1 MPPAATARGPVTT
14 APASGSRRSFLI
26 VFQAMFA
33 MLLASNL
40 PAPLYAVYGRKFGFS
55 DTELTLIFITYAVVL
70 MPSLIVF
77 GQLSDRFGRRPVIA
91 AGLVG
96 AGISLVLF
104 AAAQG
109 TVWLFF
115 ARGVQGFATGVL
127 TAAATAALV
136 ELEPHG
142 DHGRAAA
149 TTVLGTNG
157 GSAVA
162 PLIAGILAEWAPW
175 PLVLCYLVAMVV
187 VALALARV
195 LTIDEPV
202 TASGTWSLELPRVA
216 APVRGPF
223 ARAALTGAVSW
234 STGGLFLS
242 LVPSYAGDLLRTGNL
257 ALLGAITAL
266 MLGVSAVVQLGLQRT
281 EVDPVDLQP
290 IGLVALVIGLGV
302 LVLAQ
307 PLHSAAA
314 VFASSVI
321 GGAGL
326 GTGLFGAQTTIND
339 LAPPDRRGEVTSAFM
354 ACLYGGVAVTAVC
367 TGLLADAHG
376 VSEAITVASAALAAV
391 GIVAIGWHL
400 ALRRGGHHRR
410 AGRLCSR
417 NARKASLER
426 DRGGDDSPRVH

>member
-1 MPPAATARGPVTT
+1 MPPAATVREPGIAAAG
-14 APASGSRRSFLI
+14 SGSRRSFLI
-26 VFQAMFA
+26 VAQAMFA

-91 AGLVG
+91 AGLLG
-96 AGISLVLF
+96 AGVSLALF

-136 ELEPHG
+136 ELEPSG

-149 TTVLGTNG
+149 ATVLGTNG
-157 GSAVA
+157 GAAVA
-162 PLIAGILAEWAPW
+162 PLIAGVLAQWAPW
-175 PLVLCYLVAMVV
+175 PLVLCYLVAMVL
-187 VALALARV
+187 VAAALVRL
-195 LTIDEPV
+195 LTIDDPV
-202 TASGTWSLELPRVA
+202 TVSGTWSLELPRVA
-216 APVRGPF
+216 APARGPF

-234 STGGLFLS
+234 AAGGLFLS
-242 LVPSYAGDLLRTGNL
+242 LVPSYAADLLRTGNL

-281 EVDPVDLQP
+281 EADPADLQP
-290 IGLVALVIGLGV
+290 LGLVGLVIGLGV
-302 LVLAQ
+302 LVIAL
-307 PLHSAAA
+307 PLHSVVA
-314 VFASSVI
+314 VFTSAVI

-354 ACLYGGVAVTAVC
+354 ACLYGGVAVTAVS
-367 TGLLADAHG
+367 TGVLADAHG
-376 VSEAITVASAALAAV
+376 VSTAITAASAGLALFGV
-391 GIVAIGWHL
+391 VAIVWHL
-400 ALRRGGHHRR
+400 ALRRRR
-410 AGRLCSR
+410 LAPVNG
-417 NARKASLER
+417 
-426 DRGGDDSPRVH
+426 

>member
-290 IGLVALVIGLGV
+290 IGSGGPRHRTRRARAG
-302 LVLAQ
+302 
-307 PLHSAAA
+307 AAA
-314 VFASSVI
+314 A
-321 GGAGL
+321 
-326 GTGLFGAQTTIND
+326 FGRGRVRVVGDRGCRPRDRTVRSADDDQRSGP
-339 LAPPDRRGEVTSAFM
+339 ARPSRRGD
-354 ACLYGGVAVTAVC
+354 LGIH
-367 TGLLADAHG
+367 GLP
-376 VSEAITVASAALAAV
+376 V
-391 GIVAIGWHL
+391 W
-400 ALRRGGHHRR
+400 RGG
-410 AGRLCSR
+410 
-417 NARKASLER
+417 R
-426 DRGGDDSPRVH
+426 DRGLHRPARRRPWGLRGDHRCQRGARCRRDRRDRLAPGAAARGSSSPGWTFGCQSECSKSVA